1 MRKHSEAFHETMNF
15 SLESK
20 TLQFLL
26 PVSWA
31 QLGGQKVAPTTC
43 HLCIPKCDI
52 VLSSPLPL
60 EEADGGWWILGW
72 ALVFPWAVVHGSWEQ
87 SLTTP
92 CLYPSVC
99 AQTCWV
105 LNSSKCWRR
114 YVWGSL

>member
-1 MRKHSEAFHETMNF
+1 MKLFIKTMNS

-26 PVSWA
+26 SVSWA

-72 ALVFPWAVVHGSWEQ
+72 VLIFPWAAVTARISDSQLPHLLLGRS
-87 SLTTP
+87 
-92 CLYPSVC
+92 
-99 AQTCWV
+99 AH
-105 LNSSKCWRR
+105 
-114 YVWGSL
+114 